1 MFLVLLETSGNQN
14 FIFSTNKLRENV
26 GASELTY
33 LVGTKWLLE
42 IVEELRQ
49 NPGQDLDF
57 SNEVLRQYLGNPSR
71 NPPIE
76 ANNTSIE
83 IVIAASG
90 KALLLARDAATARQI
105 IRQATHKAQ
114 KHTPGVDLC
123 GVYCE
128 FEWGKQGG
136 IGGAIPTIYKRFEE
150 HRTRIPSPQLRFLR
164 LPIVQECSTSG
175 FPASYLSNTPDGN
188 HFPLSAVSACK
199 RKFSQVALRR
209 MRKIIPD
216 GSQHRLARSVN
227 ELEQRFGAEALD
239 WLAVVHAD
247 GNGLGEIFLNFQQHL
262 QDRSDDREYIDKL
275 RRFSIALDTCT
286 ENAFRSALEVFP
298 ADAQTGILPVVPIV
312 LGGDD
317 LTVICDGR
325 RGLEFTQK
333 FLQAFESQTQRQD
346 IQGGIVPEILQCGS
360 GANRLSAC
368 AGVAIIKPHFPFSAA
383 YELAETAIE
392 QAKRVKTQLRY
403 NGHPLPCSALDF
415 HVLRDASSFDLESIR
430 EHLTA
435 DGGSTKLYNRPYVV
449 TDLAQLAGAAGEAW
463 ADFHHWSGFCQRVQA
478 IQNSRQESGQDAL
491 GGELPIGQ
499 INTLRASAYWGREY
513 AESQYRQI
521 RQRYDPDLLQVALEK
536 GSSGTIFAPEPD
548 AEGTYAAEFLDA
560 LEATEFLSSSA
571 GS

>member
-57 SNEVLRQYLGNPSR
+57 SNEALRQYLGDPSR

-76 ANNTSIE
+76 ANSTSVE

-90 KALLLARDAATARQI
+90 KALLLARDEPTAQRI
-105 IRQATHKAQ
+105 IRQATHKTQ
-114 KHTPGVDLC
+114 KHALGVDLC

-128 FEWGKQGG
+128 FEWGKKGG

-164 LPIVQECSTSG
+164 LPIVRECSTSG
-175 FPASYLSNTPDGN
+175 FPASYLSKTPDGS
-188 HFPLSAVSACK
+188 HSPLSAVSACK
-199 RKFSQVALRR
+199 RGSSQAALQR
-209 MRKIIPD
+209 MGNIIPD

-247 GNGLGEIFLNFQQHL
+247 GNGLGEVFLNFQQHL

-317 LTVICDGR
+317 LTVICDGH

-346 IQGGIVPEILQCGS
+346 IQGGIVPKILQHGS
-360 GANRLSAC
+360 GADRLSAC

-403 NGHPLPCSALDF
+403 NGRPLPCSALDF
-415 HVLRDASSFDLESIR
+415 HVLRDASSFDLEAIR

-449 TDLAQLAGAAGEAW
+449 TDPAQLAGAAGEAW
-463 ADFHHWSGFCQRVQA
+463 AHFHHWSSFCQRVQF

-499 INTLRASAYWGREY
+499 INTLRASAYWGRDY

-521 RQRYDPDLLQVALEK
+521 RQRYDPDLLQAALEK
-536 GSSGTIFAPEPD
+536 GSNGTLFAPEPD